1 MIAAGSIRSFNPI
14 IYESVSVARSRNPPR
29 ISRKQQFRASCGRGN
44 ILAKPCSVP
53 FIFRNS
59 SKQKLTN
66 GGVRRALSRT
76 SVTLFRPLQK
86 YGQAT
91 SLERGP
97 SASSIDPIRFQN
109 ICQYEIQ
116 IHLFIFYDC
125 YKTAVRDPFVSIPLH
140 LLNSPL
146 FVLNLSKHQSLPS
159 IDPIRFQKRL
169 QLAFAQI
176 YTPSD

>member
-1 MIAAGSIRSFNPI
+1 MG
-14 IYESVSVARSRNPPR
+14 
-29 ISRKQQFRASCGRGN
+29 
-44 ILAKPCSVP
+44 
-53 FIFRNS
+53 
-59 SKQKLTN
+59 
-66 GGVRRALSRT
+66 
-76 SVTLFRPLQK
+76 QK

-116 IHLFIFYDC
+116 THLFIFYDC
-125 YKTAVRDPFVSIPLH
+125 YKSVVRDSFVSIPLH

-146 FVLNLSKHQSLPS
+146 SILILSKQRSLPS
-159 IDPIRFQKRL
+159 IDPIRFQNDL
-169 QLAFAQI
+169 QLAFAQF

>member
-1 MIAAGSIRSFNPI
+1 M
-14 IYESVSVARSRNPPR
+14 SVAQSRNPPR
-29 ISRKQQFRASCGRGN
+29 ISRELWSWEYSCETLFRSFHISKFEQTKIDKWRSEASLEQNFG
-44 ILAKPCSVP
+44 
-53 FIFRNS
+53 
-59 SKQKLTN
+59 
-66 GGVRRALSRT
+66 T

-146 FVLNLSKHQSLPS
+146 FVLNLSKQRSLPS

>member
-1 MIAAGSIRSFNPI
+1 MSACYAKSNRCLGKIELGNRSSPGFLAVVLGILLQSLFRSF
-14 IYESVSVARSRNPPR
+14 R
-29 ISRKQQFRASCGRGN
+29 IPKFEQ
-44 ILAKPCSVP
+44 
-53 FIFRNS
+53 
-59 SKQKLTN
+59 TN
-66 GGVRRALSRT
+66 GGARRALSRT
-76 SVTLFRPLQK
+76 SEILFSPLQK

-125 YKTAVRDPFVSIPLH
+125 YKTAVRDPFVSIPLR
-140 LLNSPL
+140 LLNSPW
-146 FVLNLSKHQSLPS
+146 FVLNLSKQRSLPS